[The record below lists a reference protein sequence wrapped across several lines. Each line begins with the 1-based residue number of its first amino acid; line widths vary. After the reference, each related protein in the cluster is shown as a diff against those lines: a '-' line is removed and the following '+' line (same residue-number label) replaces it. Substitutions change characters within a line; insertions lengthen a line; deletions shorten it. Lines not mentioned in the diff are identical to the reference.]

1 MDVRGGAIAGL
12 EWGNAAHD
20 SADGDHWIVGFSKRL
35 ELAPLRHMPSALRA
49 SGLSLKFRE
58 HPTND
63 PEGLCKPKS
72 TGRTIS
78 ILANA
83 GGKFLLRFWRD
94 GGPKTTVLLDTPGDF
109 AAWGEGIDH
118 EWEVP
123 ETSTVISL
131 RWRPESSIGEAS
143 ASVH

>member
-1 MDVRGGAIAGL
+1 MDVRGGPIVGL

-20 SADGDHWIVGFSKRL
+20 GVDGGHWIVGFSMSL
-35 ELAPLRHMPSALRA
+35 ESASLRYMPSTLRA
-49 SGLSLKFRE
+49 SGVSLKFRE

-94 GGPKTTVLLDTPGDF
+94 EEPKTTVLLDAPGDF

-123 ETSTVISL
+123 EASTVISL
-131 RWRPESSIGEAS
+131 RWRPESSSGDS
-143 ASVH
+143 